1 MVSIAWRLSH
11 RLCKSF
17 VFNIPYNDLQ
27 TSLFLWLWEWQ
38 RRKIET
44 DGNDLP
50 CDRHWWIVDQLQL
63 VISMNCTHRQLN
75 VDVILLMYACGWGWI
90 RIRDVSW
97 QRSDLLIMH
106 VLSPRGRYG
115 ARLLY
120 WDIDWCEHLYIC
132 MCGLTWSYK
141 NRNIVWVYKTYMYN
155 ILKVLRPNLKT
166 SQVQSTC
173 NVHAQGLRASRKC
186 QSTAKVLLHGT
197 VLEEKRFFINI
208 VHKSISEHLSPGRG
222 SL

>member
-1 MVSIAWRLSH
+1 MVCIAWRH
-11 RLCKSF
+11 GVCKSL

-27 TSLFLWLWEWQ
+27 TSFVSVRES
-38 RRKIET
+38 
-44 DGNDLP
+44 
-50 CDRHWWIVDQLQL
+50 DRGGKWRQTVMTWPVIDTGEWWISCNLFPWTAQ
-63 VISMNCTHRQLN
+63 ICSWT
-75 VDVILLMYACGWGWI
+75 LMWYCWCMRAGGWI

-132 MCGLTWSYK
+132 MCGLTWSYT

-166 SQVQSTC
+166 FQVQSTC
-173 NVHAQGLRASRKC
+173 KLHAQGLEASSKC
-186 QSTAKVLLHGT
+186 QSTAKVLLHGI
-197 VLEEKRFFINI
+197 VLEENRFSLILFT
-208 VHKSISEHLSPGRG
+208 KAFQRISHLEEGPRK
-222 SL
+222 